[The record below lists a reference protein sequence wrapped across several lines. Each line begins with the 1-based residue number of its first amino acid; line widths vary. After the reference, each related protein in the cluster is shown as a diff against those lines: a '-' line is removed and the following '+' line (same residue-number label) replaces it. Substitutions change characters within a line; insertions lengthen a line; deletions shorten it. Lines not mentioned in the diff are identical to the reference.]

1 MSLSQMIVIGII
13 ILIVIPPE
21 KLPGVMREIGRFMN
35 DVRRQTSG
43 IWDDIKKDAAFNPEE
58 FTAKKLLEPDKVAP
72 QGSLKPETGNVSE
85 AKPQEDKKDDG
96 SKPS

>member
-21 KLPGVMREIGRFMN
+21 KLPGIMREIGRFMN

-43 IWDDIKKDAAFNPEE
+43 IWDDIKKDAAFNPED
-58 FTAKKLLEPDKVAP
+58 FTAKKLLQPDQVAP
-72 QGSLKPETGNVSE
+72 QAQPKAAAENTAE

>member
-21 KLPGVMREIGRFMN
+21 KLPEVMREIGRFMN

-43 IWDDIKKDAAFNPEE
+43 IWDDIKKDAAFNPNE
-58 FTAKKLLEPDKVAP
+58 FTAKKLLEPDKAV
-72 QGSLKPETGNVSE
+72 
-85 AKPQEDKKDDG
+85 AKPADVAATSSPSTTKEENKDDG
-96 SKPS
+96 SKPTA